1 MTFTWQEPLVA
12 VIVGFAVVFLYRHFQ
27 GMFSVPDTG
36 GDASCHRCDD
46 CTTDEK
52 DSATTQ

>member
-12 VIVGFAVVFLYRHFQ
+12 VIVGFAVVSLYRHFQ

-52 DSATTQ
+52 DSATIQ